1 MHLVNDPWW
10 KKVHEQ
16 MLNQKFINQFERIF
30 KCCFCFFHDKRI
42 EKYMYCVKIQIEYF
56 FPLWCMFVI
65 SNSVHSTYCIMYFV
79 QFLCYCY
86 RHVDYTSSCAVVW
99 PIKLTNKKTVET
111 CDFWSDNLKKNLKI
125 SEMHC
130 KHDLVN
136 WYSIS
141 LVKVKSFSEPWR
153 NIRPALC
160 FPWS

>member
-1 MHLVNDPWW
+1 MTHDE
-10 KKVHEQ
+10 KKF
-16 MLNQKFINQFERIF
+16 MNKCWIKSLLTSLKGFLNVVFVFFMTSVLRNTCTVSKFKLNIF
-30 KCCFCFFHDKRI
+30 FLFGVCLSLAI
-42 EKYMYCVKIQIEYF
+42 LYIV
-56 FPLWCMFVI
+56 LNVL
-65 SNSVHSTYCIMYFV
+65 CILYK
-79 QFLCYCY
+79 FLCYCY

-111 CDFWSDNLKKNLKI
+111 CDFLSDNFKKNLKI
-125 SEMHC
+125 SEMYC